1 MSINGIG
8 SASSLMVQSV
18 VDMRARLAD
27 LQRQLGTGKKSETYA
42 GVGLDR
48 GLAVGLRTKLSAVD
62 SYTDTIKTLNM
73 RIDLAQTALTRVD
86 DLSKTVRS
94 AARLTG
100 YELDD
105 TGQTTAQKN
114 ARLQLDEVLGLLN
127 TQAGDRYLFSG
138 RAGDR
143 PAVDTVNNILDGD
156 GVRAGFKQIVAE
168 RNLADLGGFGGLG
181 RVAPAAAGNVFT
193 LSEDVAG
200 SAFGFKLGAV
210 TSTLANAAVTGPGG
224 SPPSVSVDFTA
235 GNPNPGDKI
244 TFTLNLPD
252 GSHENLVLTAT
263 TSATPGPNEFTIGAT
278 PALTAGNLQAA
289 ATASLGK
296 LASTSL
302 SAASALAAANDFFNI
317 DDANPPRRV
326 SGPPATATTL
336 VSGTPADTVFWYT
349 GEGGSDP
356 ARGTAVARVDDALTV
371 PYGLRANEQAPRNAV
386 QNIAAFAAMTFS
398 PTDPDGEERYQA
410 LTSRV
415 GDNLSDAPGKQQI
428 ADIEADLATAQATL
442 DAANDRH
449 AQNKNVL
456 AGLVEGIE
464 GVPIEEIGAKV
475 LVMNT
480 RLQASLQTTSMLF
493 QTSLINYLK

>member
-48 GLAVGLRTKLSAVD
+48 GLAVGLRTKLSAVS

-86 DLSKTVRS
+86 DLSRTVRS
-94 AARLTG
+94 EARGTG
-100 YELDD
+100 YEIDN
-105 TGQTTAQKN
+105 TGQTTGQKS
-114 ARLQLDEVLGLLN
+114 ARFQLDEVLGLLN
-127 TQAGDRYLFSG
+127 SRAGDRYLFSG
-138 RAGDR
+138 RAGDQSS
-143 PAVDTVNNILDGD
+143 VDTVNNILDGD
-156 GVRAGFKQIVAE
+156 GVRAGFKQIVTE
-168 RNLADLGGFGGLG
+168 RNLADLGSGLG
-181 RVAPAAAGNVFT
+181 RVVPGAAGNVFS
-193 LSEDVAG
+193 LAEDFAG
-200 SAFGFKLGAV
+200 SPFGFKLGAV
-210 TSTLANAAVTGPGG
+210 TSGLTNATVAGPAGA
-224 SPPSVSVDFTA
+224 PPALSVDFTA
-235 GNPNPGDKI
+235 GVPNPGEKI

-252 GSHENLVLTAT
+252 GSRENLVLTAT
-263 TSATPGPNEFTIGAT
+263 TSATPTANEFTIGAT
-278 PALTAGNLQAA
+278 PALTAANLN
-289 ATASLGK
+289 TAVTAGLGK
-296 LASTSL
+296 LARTSL
-302 SAASALAAANDFFNI
+302 SAASALAAANDFFNM

-326 SGPPATATTL
+326 SGPPATATAL
-336 VSGTPADTVFWYT
+336 VAGTPADTVFWYT
-349 GEGGSDP
+349 GEAGSDP

-371 PYGLRANEQAPRNAV
+371 PYGLRANESAIRNAV
-386 QNIAAFAAMTFS
+386 QNVAAFAAMQFS
-398 PTDPDGEERYQA
+398 ATDPDGEERYAA
-410 LTSRV
+410 LTDRV
-415 GDNLSDAPGKQQI
+415 GNALSDTPGKQKI
-428 ADIEADLATAQATL
+428 SDIEADLATAQATL
-442 DAANDRH
+442 EAANDRH

-464 GVPIEEIGAKV
+464 GVPIEEVGAEV

>member
-1 MSINGIG
+1 MSINGID
-8 SASSLMVQSV
+8 SASSLMVQAV

-62 SYTDTIKTLNM
+62 SYTDTIKMLNM

-156 GVRAGFKQIVAE
+156 GVRAGFKQVVAE
-168 RNLADLGGFGGLG
+168 RNLADLGGVGGLG
-181 RVAPAAAGNVFT
+181 RVVPAVAGSVFT

-200 SAFGFKLGAV
+200 SPFGFKLGAA
-210 TSTLANAAVTGPGG
+210 TSTLTNAAVTGPGG
-224 SPPSVSVDFTA
+224 SPPSVSV
-235 GNPNPGDKI
+235 N
-244 TFTLNLPD
+244 FTLNLPD
-252 GSHENLVLTAT
+252 GTHENLVLTAT

-317 DDANPPRRV
+317 
-326 SGPPATATTL
+326 
-336 VSGTPADTVFWYT
+336 
-349 GEGGSDP
+349 
-356 ARGTAVARVDDALTV
+356 
-371 PYGLRANEQAPRNAV
+371 
-386 QNIAAFAAMTFS
+386 
-398 PTDPDGEERYQA
+398 
-410 LTSRV
+410 
-415 GDNLSDAPGKQQI
+415 
-428 ADIEADLATAQATL
+428 
-442 DAANDRH
+442 
-449 AQNKNVL
+449 
-456 AGLVEGIE
+456 
-464 GVPIEEIGAKV
+464 
-475 LVMNT
+475 
-480 RLQASLQTTSMLF
+480 
-493 QTSLINYLK
+493 